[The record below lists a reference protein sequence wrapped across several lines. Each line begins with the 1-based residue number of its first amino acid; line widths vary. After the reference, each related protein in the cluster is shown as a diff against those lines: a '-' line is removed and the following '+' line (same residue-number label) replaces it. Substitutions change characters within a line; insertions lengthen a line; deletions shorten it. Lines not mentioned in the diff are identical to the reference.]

1 MTPIAK
7 MAPAIN
13 SGEWMQDLSFEEF
26 EVVVGM
32 KVHTAAGV
40 CFSHAA
46 ATCGCVCKLC
56 GLWPR
61 FFWGSC
67 AEAVHPVPAGGGH
80 RITKEHRTTG
90 SLSTL
95 RTAKFL

>member
-7 MAPAIN
+7 MAPAMN

-40 CFSHAA
+40 CFSQ
-46 ATCGCVCKLC
+46 G
-56 GLWPR
+56 
-61 FFWGSC
+61 
-67 AEAVHPVPAGGGH
+67 AGF
-80 RITKEHRTTG
+80 EW
-90 SLSTL
+90 
-95 RTAKFL
+95 